1 MIIRMISVV
10 MAMMMATVVMMMMV
24 MMMMTKMIF
33 LITQVA
39 SFMARLGWRRPRAG
53 TTTTM

>member
-10 MAMMMATVVMMMMV
+10 MAMMRTSLVMMMMMV
-24 MMMMTKMIF
+24 MMMMIF
-33 LITQVA
+33 LITKVA
-39 SFMARLGWRRPRAG
+39 SLMARLGWRRPRAG

>member
-10 MAMMMATVVMMMMV
+10 MAMMMTTVVVMMMM
-24 MMMMTKMIF
+24 MMIF